1 MKDYNTS
8 IKTKTAGPTQ
18 LTNFKIPSYR
28 HVIITLRKITSYA
41 CSTVQ
46 EFGRLEYII
55 KPVAMK
61 SKKKKKIGH
70 LNRILFPLQKPSPTY
85 FHVCLFSFVWFGLFI
100 YFLSV
105 KGPLKPCS
113 IKSKSLISL
122 YFIIFY

>member
-1 MKDYNTS
+1 MPHVSWGRYMSVYYKLLLLSDKLKYHRILFLRRRSHRLNSGNFFFFFFEMKDYNTS

-61 SKKKKKIGH
+61 SKKK
-70 LNRILFPLQKPSPTY
+70 NWPS
-85 FHVCLFSFVWFGLFI
+85 
-100 YFLSV
+100 
-105 KGPLKPCS
+105 K
-113 IKSKSLISL
+113 
-122 YFIIFY
+122 

>member
-61 SKKKKKIGH
+61 SKKKKK
-70 LNRILFPLQKPSPTY
+70 NWPS
-85 FHVCLFSFVWFGLFI
+85 
-100 YFLSV
+100 
-105 KGPLKPCS
+105 K
-113 IKSKSLISL
+113 
-122 YFIIFY
+122 